1 MCYNE
6 LEKRAA
12 YLKGLADGMKIEDE
26 SNTGRL
32 VAQLIELINDMAIAI
47 EEVSAQL
54 DEVDED
60 LGDLEE
66 YCYDD
71 DCDCGCDCDCDDDCD
86 CDCDDYDYE
95 DGMVQITCPHCGDEV
110 FLDDELLCEEE
121 VICPSCRETIVLDI
135 DCDCDCGCDCEDCE

>member
-12 YLKGLADGMKIEDE
+12 YLKGLADGMKVEEE
-26 SNTGRL
+26 SNSGRL
-32 VAQLIELINDMAIAI
+32 IAQLIELVNDMAIAI

-71 DCDCGCDCDCDDDCD
+71 DCDCDCDCDCDDDY
-86 CDCDDYDYE
+86 DYDYE
-95 DGMVQITCPHCGDEV
+95 DDMVQINCPHCGDEV
-110 FLDDELLCEEE
+110 YLDEELLDQDE
-121 VICPSCRETIVLDI
+121 VICPSCRETITLEFDCCC
-135 DCDCDCGCDCEDCE
+135 DECDCDEQE